1 MSSNNNYLG
10 DLQWLLQ
17 AINSDSIHHLH
28 SISFHL
34 SHQTS
39 GCFHETDNSLTVNLT
54 KDSFTLF
61 THILSDLG
69 APTTNLLQ
77 SLTTMEFHQ
86 AQWGTQQLLYLG
98 ILLQNSSTISQLVF
112 TRNRFPVDCLS
123 ELCEVLKRNAVI
135 KEIIFSESRIGS
147 TGASLLADALRVNES
162 LEELQIWEDSI
173 GSKGAEELSKMIEV
187 NSTLKLLTIFDS
199 YSITATPLISA
210 VLGRNRAMEV
220 HIWCGENGEKSSKV
234 VEFLPGN
241 STLRVYKLDISGSC
255 RVACSLG
262 CNSTVRT
269 LDMSGVRL
277 KSRWAKEF
285 RWVLEQNRSLREVR
299 LSKTCLKD
307 KGVVYVAAGL
317 FRNQT
322 LESLYLDGNC
332 FTGVGV
338 EHLLCPLSRFSS
350 LQIQANISLKS
361 VTFGGRRS
369 KIGRDGVAAIIQMLT
384 SNETVTKLGIYDDES
399 LRPDDIVRIFRSL
412 ERNASLRYLSLQGC
426 KGVQGE
432 LVQKAITETLQ
443 VNPWIEEI
451 DLERTPLHISGN
463 ADCIYQ
469 RLGQNGNTEP
479 ETETDVNLVK
489 DMPLTEPK
497 SCRVFFCGQEYAGK
511 STLCNA
517 VSQNLSS
524 SKLPYM
530 RTLVNP
536 VEQAVRTGGMKIKTF
551 RDDDTKISI
560 WNLGGQHEVY
570 TLHDLMFPGHGSASL
585 FVIIS
590 SLFQKP
596 SNREPK
602 TPAEVEEDLQY
613 WLRFIVSNSKRAL
626 QQCIL
631 PNVTVVL
638 THFDKI
644 SQPSQNLQLTVD
656 SIQRVRDKFQG
667 FVEFYPTVFTVD
679 ARSSASVNKLTH
691 HLRKTSKTILQ
702 RVPRIY
708 QLCNDLI
715 QTLSDWRMENY
726 NKPAMRW
733 KEFDELCQVKVPA
746 LRIRSR
752 HDNKEKVEMKR
763 KAVATCFHHIGE
775 VIYFDQLG
783 FLILDCE
790 WFCCEVLGQLV
801 KLDVR
806 KGNSMENGF
815 ISRRELEKILRG
827 TLQSNIP
834 GMGSKVFENLEAN
847 DLVNMMLKLELCYK
861 QDPADPNSLLLIPS
875 ILEEGRGKPQMWQI
889 SSPDCIY
896 TGRHLECDDS
906 SHMFLTPG
914 FFPRLQAIHQNPHL
928 IYMQIQVHL
937 HNRIMAL
944 RNQYGGAIY
953 SLEKYLI
960 LININGIHIR
970 VELGGQLGYYI
981 NILACSTK
989 NLTETL
995 RLFNQLIIPAIQS
1008 LCHGV
1013 TLTENII
1020 RPECVQNLTPPRYRK
1035 TQHVPVQQL
1044 KQALLSVPAD
1054 GIYDYQHT
1062 WDPVTDS
1069 GRQIL
1074 RSNFDLAR
1082 DLLSDDD
1089 FREVLHR
1096 RYHDLYNLA
1105 VELDVPPESNPD
1117 RADQGNELSNVDP
1130 SFAGIAKG
1138 VEQVLQRLKIIEQE
1152 IRDLKQEIQGL
1163 RYYEHRLLIELHRK
1177 VNYLVNYN
1185 TQIEERK
1192 VPNMFFFVRTEN
1204 YSRRLITNMI
1214 TGMNALRLHMLCEF
1228 RREMHVVE
1236 DQMGCEVM
1244 QVDNRAVQSLAPYMK
1259 NFMKLVTFALK
1270 IGAHLAAGMGEMIPD
1285 LSREVAHLAGS
1296 SLTYGAAGA
1305 VAAGAVGVVA
1315 MGRAEGMRNRSRAAG
1330 SSRDMQQDLRAA
1342 QQWVADFL
1350 RDRRCSSGKDIAE
1363 KFGLWR
1369 VRYRDDGQIAWVCR
1383 RHMITRAGEL
1393 LQVPI

>member
-1 MSSNNNYLG
+1 
-10 DLQWLLQ
+10 
-17 AINSDSIHHLH
+17 
-28 SISFHL
+28 
-34 SHQTS
+34 
-39 GCFHETDNSLTVNLT
+39 
-54 KDSFTLF
+54 
-61 THILSDLG
+61 
-69 APTTNLLQ
+69 
-77 SLTTMEFHQ
+77 
-86 AQWGTQQLLYLG
+86 
-98 ILLQNSSTISQLVF
+98 
-112 TRNRFPVDCLS
+112 
-123 ELCEVLKRNAVI
+123 
-135 KEIIFSESRIGS
+135 
-147 TGASLLADALRVNES
+147 
-162 LEELQIWEDSI
+162 
-173 GSKGAEELSKMIEV
+173 
-187 NSTLKLLTIFDS
+187 
-199 YSITATPLISA
+199 
-210 VLGRNRAMEV
+210 
-220 HIWCGENGEKSSKV
+220 
-234 VEFLPGN
+234 
-241 STLRVYKLDISGSC
+241 
-255 RVACSLG
+255 
-262 CNSTVRT
+262 
-269 LDMSGVRL
+269 
-277 KSRWAKEF
+277 
-285 RWVLEQNRSLREVR
+285 
-299 LSKTCLKD
+299 
-307 KGVVYVAAGL
+307 
-317 FRNQT
+317 
-322 LESLYLDGNC
+322 
-332 FTGVGV
+332 
-338 EHLLCPLSRFSS
+338 
-350 LQIQANISLKS
+350 
-361 VTFGGRRS
+361 
-369 KIGRDGVAAIIQMLT
+369 
-384 SNETVTKLGIYDDES
+384 
-399 LRPDDIVRIFRSL
+399 
-412 ERNASLRYLSLQGC
+412 
-426 KGVQGE
+426 
-432 LVQKAITETLQ
+432 
-443 VNPWIEEI
+443 
-451 DLERTPLHISGN
+451 
-463 ADCIYQ
+463 
-469 RLGQNGNTEP
+469 
-479 ETETDVNLVK
+479 
-489 DMPLTEPK
+489 
-497 SCRVFFCGQEYAGK
+497 
-511 STLCNA
+511 
-517 VSQNLSS
+517 
-524 SKLPYM
+524 
-530 RTLVNP
+530 
-536 VEQAVRTGGMKIKTF
+536 
-551 RDDDTKISI
+551 
-560 WNLGGQHEVY
+560 
-570 TLHDLMFPGHGSASL
+570 MFPGHGSASL

-708 QLCNDLI
+708 Q
-715 QTLSDWRMENY
+715 
-726 NKPAMRW
+726 
-733 KEFDELCQVKVPA
+733 VKVPA

-783 FLILDCE
+783 FLILD
-790 WFCCEVLGQLV
+790 L

-914 FFPRLQAIHQNPHL
+914 FFPRLQASKP
-928 IYMQIQVHL
+928 
-937 HNRIMAL
+937 A
-944 RNQYGGAIY
+944 
-953 SLEKYLI
+953 SL
-960 LININGIHIR
+960 
-970 VELGGQLGYYI
+970 
-981 NILACSTK
+981 
-989 NLTETL
+989 
-995 RLFNQLIIPAIQS
+995 
-1008 LCHGV
+1008 
-1013 TLTENII
+1013 
-1020 RPECVQNLTPPRYRK
+1020 
-1035 TQHVPVQQL
+1035 L

-1138 VEQVLQRLKIIEQE
+1138 

-1177 VNYLVNYN
+1177 VK
-1185 TQIEERK
+1185 RK

-1296 SLTYGAAGA
+1296 SLTYGAA
-1305 VAAGAVGVVA
+1305 
-1315 MGRAEGMRNRSRAAG
+1315 EGMRNRSRAAG